1 MRYNS
6 TYSGVFNVDSD
17 KEEVKAEN
25 LDDKVPLLFIID
37 VKKET
42 AMQSIY
48 SAEEVKG
55 EAKILGDKFR
65 PTVV

>member
-1 MRYNS
+1 
-6 TYSGVFNVDSD
+6 
-17 KEEVKAEN
+17 
-25 LDDKVPLLFIID
+25 

-65 PTVV
+65 PTVVKHMSKYIAEREVLFPPLSSFKIDTKPKKMNLDDGF